1 VISVVIPHTEVL
13 SRVFVIFLL
22 IAINAFFVAA
32 QFAVVSVRRTRIQQ
46 LVQEGDLQAKAVQKL
61 QRDIE
66 RLLSTTQIGITLSSL
81 ALGWMGERAI
91 AQMLAGWLDQASL
104 FQGSGYLAHS
114 LAIPLSFLAIAY
126 LQIVLGELFPKTLA
140 MAYSEA
146 IARFLGPISF
156 SISRLFTPFV
166 WVLNQSTRLL
176 LRLLRLPIGPSAFFD
191 TVTSKELQ
199 LMIESSSNS
208 GDMEQDERELLK
220 NVFESGDT
228 LVEDVMVP
236 RTSIQSI
243 EAQSS
248 IREFLEEVSRT
259 GHSYYPVVEES
270 LDQIRGILY
279 YKDVLRDLPLASLD
293 FDSLI
298 QPSWIQTAWFVP
310 EGTPIQEVLQ
320 TMQKYQLGVVMI
332 RESEFDG
339 TAGLVT
345 LQDLIK
351 AIIGIEDE
359 ASSPQDVQ
367 IVEQDNHTFIVQ
379 AQTDVEFINEQI
391 GLGLPMMEDYQTLGG
406 FLMFYLQKIP
416 EEGEQFYYGDLE
428 VKVLSM
434 DGPRLDQVLIQR
446 TSSTKKDALNA
457 SSSVDNLP

>member
-46 LVQEGDLQAKAVQKL
+46 LVQEGDPQAKAVQKL

-91 AQMLAGWLDQASL
+91 AQMLFGWLDQASL
-104 FQGSGYLAHS
+104 FQGSGYLVHS

-243 EAQSS
+243 EAQST

-320 TMQKYQLGVVMI
+320 TMQKYQLGVIMI

-351 AIIGIEDE
+351 EIIGIEDE

-367 IVEQDNHTFIVQ
+367 IIEQDNHTFIVQ
-379 AQTDVEFINEQI
+379 AQTDIEFINEQI
-391 GLGLPMMEDYQTLGG
+391 GLGLPIMEDYQTLGG

-416 EEGEQFYYGDLE
+416 QEGEQFYYEDLE

-446 TSSTKKDALNA
+446 TNSTKKDALNA
-457 SSSVDNLP
+457 SSVDNLL

>member
-1 VISVVIPHTEVL
+1 MISVVIPHTEVL

-91 AQMLAGWLDQASL
+91 AQMLFGWLDQVNL
-104 FQGSGYLAHS
+104 FQGKWYVAHS
-114 LAIPLSFLAIAY
+114 LSITLSFLAIAY
-126 LQIVLGELFPKTLA
+126 LQI
-140 MAYSEA
+140 
-146 IARFLGPISF
+146 
-156 SISRLFTPFV
+156 FTPFV

-243 EAQSS
+243 EAQST

-259 GHSYYPVVEES
+259 GHLVCA
-270 LDQIRGILY
+270 RGN
-279 YKDVLRDLPLASLD
+279 A
-293 FDSLI
+293 DSRSPANHAEI
-298 QPSWIQTAWFVP
+298 SVR
-310 EGTPIQEVLQ
+310 GHHDS
-320 TMQKYQLGVVMI
+320 
-332 RESEFDG
+332 RER
-339 TAGLVT
+339 V
-345 LQDLIK
+345 
-351 AIIGIEDE
+351 
-359 ASSPQDVQ
+359 
-367 IVEQDNHTFIVQ
+367 
-379 AQTDVEFINEQI
+379 
-391 GLGLPMMEDYQTLGG
+391 
-406 FLMFYLQKIP
+406 
-416 EEGEQFYYGDLE
+416 
-428 VKVLSM
+428 
-434 DGPRLDQVLIQR
+434 
-446 TSSTKKDALNA
+446 
-457 SSSVDNLP
+457 